1 MSVAADPQLGDPPDA
16 DGRFCEQPLTIP
28 VTPTTPV
35 ERETECCC
43 GRDSCAYL
51 RHNNEALDG
60 LEKDVRTA
68 AQLGQV
74 CGVLYSVGSPLFESI
89 KRVHEPTSRA
99 SMQTTGNLHT
109 SLHTRYHDGRHK
121 FS

>member
-16 DGRFCEQPLTIP
+16 DGRFCDQLLSIP

-74 CGVLYSVGSPLFESI
+74 CGVLHLLSGPLCS
-89 KRVHEPTSRA
+89 
-99 SMQTTGNLHT
+99 
-109 SLHTRYHDGRHK
+109 SL
-121 FS
+121 